1 MRDEEGAAGL
11 ISKTRLLLLFLV
23 AGSVL
28 SFVFV
33 VADAVLNLA
42 PAFGGLDA
50 ILARV
55 GDFPS
60 EQSLPVVGLLV
71 FVLLFVV
78 VVFLVPVVAMVRLL
92 GKAFDERV
100 HVRVTDAGVD
110 VQRNGGIRYRQSSGV
125 DVPFDAI
132 TAVEYADPEEPSYRV
147 ELGDWR
153 APKFFAGRSQ
163 DWVRLERGDGSAVYV
178 GSDRPVELAETIARQ
193 APSVEA
199 VEPF

>member
-100 HVRVTDAGVD
+100 HVRVTDAGVG
-110 VQRNGGIRYRQSSGV
+110 VEREGSRYWQSSGV

-132 TAVEYADPEEPSYRV
+132 TAVEYADPDEPSYRV
-147 ELGDWR
+147 ELGDWW